1 MKGFPQCYV
10 GHNHWTVMDVL
21 MSRYEPQTEGVD
33 ESRKK
38 QELKKLNTELLKKL
52 QELDTDISFSTG

>member
-1 MKGFPQCYV
+1 MKGFTQCYV
-10 GHNHWTVMDVL
+10 EHKHWTAL
-21 MSRYEPQTEGVD
+21 MSRYEPQTDGVD

>member
-1 MKGFPQCYV
+1 MKGCPQC
-10 GHNHWTVMDVL
+10 WTVTDVL
-21 MSRYEPQTEGVD
+21 MSRYEPQTDGAD

-38 QELKKLNTELLKKL
+38 QELKKLNAELLKKL